1 MDRPKLS
8 IITPSY
14 NQSEFILDTI
24 NSVKDQD
31 YENVEHIVVDG
42 GSDDG
47 TIDILENHT
56 DDYDLRWISEEDR
69 GQSHALNKGI
79 KMADGEWIGWQN
91 SDDYYVDGS
100 FDAFAELVE
109 KRPDADVFY
118 GDIIIVDRDGVEI
131 DRAYHIPPSK
141 FVQRYSNIMA
151 NQAAFFRKT
160 ALQKVGGI
168 REEYHYCMDIDLF
181 WRLTRASLKL
191 VHTPTFLGYFRTY
204 EEAKTGG
211 DKEDRHLKERQE
223 IQQRYDVPVYEK
235 MIPNSVL
242 RLLALGVKA
251 GYLLRAGRMDAFK
264 QNPLQVEPAS
274 RPI

>member
-1 MDRPKLS
+1 MTSPTLS

-24 NSVKDQD
+24 ESVKNQEYDD
-31 YENVEHIVVDG
+31 VEHIVVDG

-47 TIDILENHT
+47 TIQILEEHE
-56 DDYDLRWISEEDR
+56 DDYDLRWVSEPDR

-79 KMADGEWIGWQN
+79 EMADGEWIGWQN
-91 SDDYYVDGS
+91 SDDYYVKGS
-100 FDAFAELVE
+100 FRAFEELCT

-118 GDIIIVDRDGVEI
+118 GDLVVVDRDGVEV
-131 DRAYHIPPSK
+131 DRSYHIPASR

-151 NQAAFFRKT
+151 NQAAFFRKS

-181 WRLTRASLKL
+181 WRLTRADLTL

-211 DKEDRHLKERQE
+211 EKEERHLEERRE
-223 IQQRYDVPVYEK
+223 IQERYGVPFYEK
-235 MIPNSVL
+235 PIPNNVL

-251 GYLLRAGRMDAFK
+251 GYLLRAGRLEAFT
-264 QNPLQVEPAS
+264 QNPTQVAPGS
-274 RPI
+274 RPV